1 MYLCIDSAHVPRPTF
16 GSVRCA
22 CVLVS
27 PLYHEPSVTSS
38 RPRRRCSSLQQIKK
52 QNGLATGCCPVVY
65 IDCMHLDN
73 LSIHVNID
81 FINVPR
87 LVTTSHP
94 IRRRTPVA
102 ENCRHVFASLFATP
116 GLKKSAVVPCRDNRK
131 GASRMIT
138 QHRRFFVV
146 YTCRVFA
153 SLFATPGLTKPA
165 VAPCKGKREGTGE

>member
-1 MYLCIDSAHVPRPTF
+1 MVLVRTYRLLTHIQSMYLCIDSAHVPRPTF

-94 IRRRTPVA
+94 IRRRTPVT
-102 ENCRHVFASLFATP
+102 ENCFMSGNMP
-116 GLKKSAVVPCRDNRK
+116 CSAR
-131 GASRMIT
+131 GYI
-138 QHRRFFVV
+138 
-146 YTCRVFA
+146 
-153 SLFATPGLTKPA
+153 
-165 VAPCKGKREGTGE
+165 